1 MKCSKRKQIIKEKR
15 NQLKERQNMSYAC
28 VTQTTPP
35 ATMPSYTTPLVTK
48 EEILKIHLCV
58 VHAQNKDQK
67 NPGTYKAE
75 LNKVLKANKLPT
87 IIIPDEPE
95 DNNESS
101 RTETVKGAMAT
112 EQSKPEPKERRRLS
126 RENST

>member
-15 NQLKERQNMSYAC
+15 NQLKERQNMSYASI
-28 VTQTTPP
+28 TQTTPP

-58 VHAQNKDQK
+58 AHAQNKDQK

-87 IIIPDEPE
+87 IIILMSLRIIMKAVEW
-95 DNNESS
+95 
-101 RTETVKGAMAT
+101 K
-112 EQSKPEPKERRRLS
+112 
-126 RENST
+126 